1 MLLLL
6 ADAME
11 KTRPSCVGRNGMANK
26 EILVFYGQFRINGAI
41 SGARGSNELS
51 TLGGD
56 NFAFLGIHWLAVL
69 SRRNSGKR

>member
-26 EILVFYGQFRINGAI
+26 EILVFYGQCRINGAI
-41 SGARGSNELS
+41 SGARGVKRAF
-51 TLGGD
+51 
-56 NFAFLGIHWLAVL
+56 NF
-69 SRRNSGKR
+69 RRR